1 MYEITCDV
9 AIIGAGPAGL
19 SAAVAAKKE
28 GAERVL
34 LIERDESVGGILQQC
49 IHPGFGL
56 TYFKEELTGPE
67 YAGRFEDEA
76 EKLGAEVL
84 LNSMVLEV
92 VPEEKAVYCVNS
104 QYGMTRVRAGSI
116 VLAMGCR
123 EKTRAGIQIPGTRP
137 AGVYTAGA
145 AQRLINRQ
153 NAMVG
158 REVVILGSGDIGM
171 IMARRMS
178 LEGAHVKAVVE
189 IMDFLAGLTRNK
201 VQCLDDFNIPLKLS
215 HTVTRIVGNER
226 VEGVYV
232 AAVDESK
239 KPISETEEFIPC
251 DTLLL
256 SVGLLPE
263 NELTRQ
269 AGIEMNPVTN
279 GPSVNQYMQTS
290 APGVFACGNVVH
302 VNDLV
307 DNVTTE
313 SMQAGACAARYAA
326 LWKDGAVQGEMAGER
341 NSVKA
346 VPGSNV
352 RYLCPQSICLDSS
365 LKRNSENETVRLF
378 FRVLAPDT
386 EVKITA
392 KCGEKEIKE
401 KKALRVNPGEME
413 SIEIPLHL
421 VTGDV
426 TVEIEKEA

>member
-28 GAERVL
+28 GAEKVL

-67 YAGRFEDEA
+67 YAGRFSEEA
-76 EKLGAEVL
+76 ETLGAEVL

-104 QYGMTRVRAGSI
+104 QYGMTRVKAGSI
-116 VLAMGCR
+116 ILAMGCR

-145 AQRLINRQ
+145 AQRLMNRQ

-232 AAVDESK
+232 AEVDQHK
-239 KPISETEEFIPC
+239 KPIPETEEFISC

-290 APGVFACGNVVH
+290 VPGIFACGNVVH

-326 LWKDGAVQGEMAGER
+326 LWKDGAAQGEMTGER

-352 RYLCPQSICLDSS
+352 RYLCPQSICLDGS

-386 EVKITA
+386 EVKISA
-392 KCGEKEIKE
+392 KCGEKEIKA

-413 SIEIPLHL
+413 FIEIPLNL

-426 TVEIEKEA
+426 TVEIAKEA

>member
-232 AAVDESK
+232 AAVNENK
-239 KPISETEEFIPC
+239 KPIPETEEFISC

-290 APGVFACGNVVH
+290 APGIFACGNVVH

-386 EVKITA
+386 EVKISA
-392 KCGEKEIKE
+392 KCGEKEIKA

-413 SIEIPLHL
+413 FIEIPLNL